1 MASWQASAT
10 GEAVHQI
17 AAADQMSSSR
27 AIVPRTHLPA
37 RIRDAARPTRSAA
50 WEWADGGKP
59 RRTRNALGKVALP
72 IPLRGQ
78 WTDHVSRSNALVR
91 VSMVKLLRSRQA
103 LFWLANSPGT
113 RIAFSL
119 GNSRI
124 QRTEATYSVM
134 SSSLSTLWW

>member
-1 MASWQASAT
+1 MPGMAQLDAT
-10 GEAVHQI
+10 
-17 AAADQMSSSR
+17 AADNGT
-27 AIVPRTHLPA
+27 PPA
-37 RIRDAARPTRSAA
+37 RSQNLGLAGFDVHRGDEQRRAGVSGR
-50 WEWADGGKP
+50 P
-59 RRTRNALGKVALP
+59 RRTQNALEKVALW
-72 IPLRGQ
+72 ILLRGQ

-119 GNSRI
+119 GTSRI